1 MVRPPT
7 PIRLPRSASRAALPA
22 REATRL
28 AARHPR
34 LRAAALLGIALLAGC
49 AGGGG
54 NVAGDDSAS
63 HGLDTGY
70 SASDARIVETGPD
83 GRPRYALRAAT
94 IQQDP
99 RTLEVGLERLSM
111 EVRDDGAAPW
121 RLTADDGLMPE
132 DASRIDLRGD
142 VRIVGVV
149 GADAAGAGGQALEIR
164 SEALRYEFGATRV
177 TTDAEVTLRLTGK
190 WLEARG
196 LEANLKQRQVRLE
209 SNVHGRFVP

>member
-1 MVRPPT
+1 M
-7 PIRLPRSASRAALPA
+7 
-22 REATRL
+22 L
-28 AARHPR
+28 AM
-34 LRAAALLGIALLAGC
+34 ALLAGC
-49 AGGGG
+49 ASGGGD
-54 NVAGDDSAS
+54 VAGEDATS
-63 HGLDTGY
+63 HGLDMGY
-70 SASDARIVETGPD
+70 SATDARIVETGSD

-111 EVRDDGAAPW
+111 EVREDGTAPW
-121 RLTADDGLMPE
+121 QLTADGGLMPE

-142 VRIVGVV
+142 VRVVGVV
-149 GADAAGAGGQALEIR
+149 GADAAGAGGEALEIR
-164 SEALRYEFGATRV
+164 SEALRYEFGPTRV

-209 SNVHGRFVP
+209 SSVHGRFVP